1 MRQLPGRIRRYRAQL
16 VELLET
22 GTKVYRALGDLP
34 AGPPPD
40 AIRLVHMSDVHLS
53 PFAFPLAKA
62 LVEQYDAHAVL
73 DTGDLVDWGT
83 PPERV
88 LARQIPSLG
97 VPYVYIEG
105 NHDSDGIA
113 AAVARQRNAV
123 VLTADGG
130 PRTVAGLTLVGF
142 GDPRFTP
149 DKRTG
154 DDHKPHLPREA
165 GEAFAQRL
173 RASGERPD
181 IALVHAPGAGRPLA
195 GLVPLVLAGDTH
207 RRRARHENGT
217 TMLVQGSTGG
227 SGLRGVQVEPPAPI
241 SLSVLHF
248 ERASRTLWGVD
259 EVTLDGLG
267 GLGMSVIRRP
277 LADLLA
283 AEDTSRVA
291 VRIDAR

>member
-1 MRQLPGRIRRYRAQL
+1 MLRQIPGKIRRYRAQL

-22 GTKVYRALGDLP
+22 GTTVYRTVAQLP
-34 AGPPPD
+34 EAPPPD
-40 AIRLVHMSDVHLS
+40 AIRVVHMSDVHLS
-53 PFAFPLAKA
+53 PFAFPLAQA
-62 LVEQYDAHAVL
+62 LVEQSGAEAVL

-113 AAVARQRNAV
+113 AAVARQANAV
-123 VLTADGG
+123 VLTAHGG
-130 PRTVAGLTLVGF
+130 PREVAGLTLVGF

-154 DDHKPHLPREA
+154 DDHHPQLPREA
-165 GEAFAQRL
+165 GEAFADRL
-173 RASGERPD
+173 RTSGVRPD
-181 IALVHAPGAGRPLA
+181 IALVHAPRAARPLA

-207 RRRARHENGT
+207 RRRARHEHGT
-217 TMLVQGSTGG
+217 TTLVQGSTGG
-227 SGLRGVQVEPPAPI
+227 SGLRGVQVDPPAPI
-241 SLSVLHF
+241 SLSVLHLD
-248 ERASRTLWGVD
+248 RTTRTLWGVD

-267 GLGMSVIRRP
+267 GLGMSVVRRP
-277 LADLLA
+277 LAALLGDA
-283 AEDTSRVA
+283 TPSRVEVA
-291 VRIDAR
+291 AR